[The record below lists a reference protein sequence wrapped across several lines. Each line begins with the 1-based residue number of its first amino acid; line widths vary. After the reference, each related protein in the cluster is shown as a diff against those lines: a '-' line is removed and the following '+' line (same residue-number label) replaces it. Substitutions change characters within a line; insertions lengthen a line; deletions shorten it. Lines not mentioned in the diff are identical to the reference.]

1 VLEWLVIKLQ
11 LRRKLLTYSLRPLE
25 KEDLEQVN
33 AIDREAFPTQW
44 PPPNYKQE
52 MQNKIA
58 HYIVTADDSRML
70 DPAATRPSLIQRLM
84 PWLKAGSSGEQN
96 PRQFIA
102 GFAGIWMLVDEA
114 HITNIAVRDEYRGK
128 GIGGLLLIAIFDL
141 ASELKASFLTLEVR
155 ASNLN
160 AQKLYERYGFA
171 HTGLRRGYYLDNR
184 EDAIIMSTG
193 SLNSPEVQ
201 QRLSGLRE
209 SLKEKLNQ
217 P

>member
-1 VLEWLVIKLQ
+1 M
-11 LRRKLLTYSLRPLE
+11 TYSIRALE

-44 PPPNYKQE
+44 PPPNYRQE
-52 MQNKIA
+52 LQNKIA
-58 HYIVTADDSRML
+58 HYIVATDDSRAL
-70 DPAATRPSLIQRLM
+70 DPVATHRSLIQRLM
-84 PWLKAGSSGEQN
+84 PWFKAALPGEPKPQ
-96 PRQFIA
+96 PFIA

-114 HITNIAVRDEYRGK
+114 HITNIAVWREYQGK
-128 GIGGLLLIAIFDL
+128 GIEGLLLIAIFDL

-160 AQKLYERYGFA
+160 AQKLYERYGFTR
-171 HTGLRRGYYLDNR
+171 TGLRRGYYLDNR

-193 SLNSPEVQ
+193 SANSPEFQ
-201 QRLSGLRE
+201 ERSRALRE

-217 P
+217 L